1 MFKQVFCVLCYFDD
15 ITAHKFVKIHTDT
28 SNVVYY
34 IFLSLYI
41 QYEDSTIL
49 TLPKTSSTHIKNYGL
64 NKLAAFYVIWAAELR
79 INLCNFI

>member
-1 MFKQVFCVLCYFDD
+1 MFKQVVCVLCYFGH
-15 ITAHKFVKIHTDT
+15 ITAHKFIEIHTDT

-41 QYEDSTIL
+41 QYEDSTTL
-49 TLPKTSSTHIKNYGL
+49 TLPKTSSTCIENSGL
-64 NKLAAFYVIWAAELR
+64 NKFIWAAELR